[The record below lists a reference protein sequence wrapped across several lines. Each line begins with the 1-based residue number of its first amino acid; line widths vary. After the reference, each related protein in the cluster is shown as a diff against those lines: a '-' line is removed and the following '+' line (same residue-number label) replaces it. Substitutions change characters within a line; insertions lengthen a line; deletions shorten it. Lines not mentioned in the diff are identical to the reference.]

1 MKALSDTKEGEEQ
14 VLRSVN
20 GRPSSA
26 TRRIEREENACKYKY
41 KKQSN
46 IFILSKQ
53 GIRLK
58 SLFYLVNKRPMSA
71 KDPMQK
77 VKRNSRKPKE
87 SYFFTEESSKQGAI
101 GEQIEVFS
109 CYGFGCFKV

>member
-1 MKALSDTKEGEEQ
+1 MSDTKEGEEQ

-26 TRRIEREENACKYKY
+26 TRRTEREENICKYKY
-41 KKQSN
+41 KKT
-46 IFILSKQ
+46 IKYILFFNQ
-53 GIRLK
+53 DIRLK

-101 GEQIEVFS
+101 G
-109 CYGFGCFKV
+109 K